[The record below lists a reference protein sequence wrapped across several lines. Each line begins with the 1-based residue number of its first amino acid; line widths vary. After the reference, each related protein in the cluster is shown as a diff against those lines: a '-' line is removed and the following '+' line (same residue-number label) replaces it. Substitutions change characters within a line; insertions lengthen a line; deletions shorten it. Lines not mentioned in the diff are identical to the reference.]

1 MNQAGHED
9 MPVDDDVSVER
20 SYVDWPDG
28 TEISSVEQLAAL
40 LERDVDDI
48 DDWIHGALAEDPG
61 DVQVTD
67 ESIAFVTLGGRVTMW
82 NLAFPFTKDQF
93 DAYLVECD
101 DRTTIAKCLMS
112 IPTEEEWR
120 AAGEPTIVPEL
131 ADLCC
136 ASTDEFVSALG
147 YRWEPIDLDWMGDFS
162 EPVVYLRWN
171 GRHIVG
177 IDDCNL
183 HVWSPGN
190 PDAVPDEVRIR
201 ATRSALR
208 TSGTSPS
215 TGEAPR
221 WIRWFASCRRT
232 SSCGRKADL
241 PLVQHRRGCWPRSRR
256 GPGSTAREETLNSGP
271 TTRMSPTAAEPARHG
286 RLSQAP
292 FESARAGKIRPVV
305 TDAELRW
312 ALTYDGYARFAH
324 SPEALLE
331 VLRPAMAEHAATKQ
345 IPEWCGVDFLRAWAF
360 YRQREHHHVGHG
372 PIAEDFYDVLE
383 AIRRHPKA
391 KKRDLPPSPPLR
403 LPGDW
408 SAHLAA
414 TLEAPYWSELMDFV
428 ASERQAHEVFPPEE
442 QTFRALE

>member
-1 MNQAGHED
+1 MNHAGHED

-61 DVQVTD
+61 EVHVEHVD

-93 DAYLVECD
+93 DAYMVECD

-183 HVWSPGN
+183 HVWSPRN
-190 PDAVPDEVRIR
+190 PDAVPGKYEYGDEPV
-201 ATRSALR
+201 S
-208 TSGTSPS
+208 
-215 TGEAPR
+215 
-221 WIRWFASCRRT
+221 FADIWDEPEYW
-232 SSCGRKADL
+232 G
-241 PLVQHRRGCWPRSRR
+241 
-256 GPGSTAREETLNSGP
+256 GP
-271 TTRMSPTAAEPARHG
+271 TLDSLVRMLSPYIPLRAQGGLPPRPTPPKVLAEIA
-286 RLSQAP
+286 
-292 FESARAGKIRPVV
+292 ARAGEHRV
-305 TDAELRW
+305 R
-312 ALTYDGYARFAH
+312 GN
-324 SPEALLE
+324 LE
-331 VLRPAMAEHAATKQ
+331 
-345 IPEWCGVDFLRAWAF
+345 
-360 YRQREHHHVGHG
+360 
-372 PIAEDFYDVLE
+372 
-383 AIRRHPKA
+383 
-391 KKRDLPPSPPLR
+391 
-403 LPGDW
+403 
-408 SAHLAA
+408 
-414 TLEAPYWSELMDFV
+414 
-428 ASERQAHEVFPPEE
+428 
-442 QTFRALE
+442 